1 MSARDPIRHRRPEP
15 IGTARRRGKLQV
27 FNRIRWAVKRSDSGR
42 FNFASGFVGGLLCC
56 VVLLG
61 SAGHSSAQDTPDYF
75 RQNCTSCHTIGGGRL
90 TGPDLKNV
98 TKRQTREW
106 LSKYLLNPRAVID
119 SGDAYAKK
127 IFEESR
133 NVPMPTP
140 PGINP
145 DRAQKLLDLIEA
157 ESKLEKSQFVGLQ
170 VSTAPFTDADRARGR
185 EIYLGAQRLAGGGTA
200 CISCHSMNN
209 APALGGGRLGPDL
222 TNVFERLKGRVA
234 LSAWL
239 MAPGTETMQPI
250 FKNHPLA
257 ADEIQSLV
265 AYFESTAAEQPA
277 DASRAQAA
285 FLLSGLAGAIAGVF
299 VLDALW
305 KSRFHSVRRSLV
317 EANTARG

>member
-1 MSARDPIRHRRPEP
+1 MSARDSIRRWRPEP
-15 IGTARRRGKLQV
+15 FAAVRLARKLPVSKLVSQAA
-27 FNRIRWAVKRSDSGR
+27 NLSSDRCTYR
-42 FNFASGFVGGLLCC
+42 FSRLIANLTWGVALLCTTTDIF
-56 VVLLG
+56 
-61 SAGHSSAQDTPDYF
+61 AQDTPDYF

-90 TGPDLKNV
+90 TGPDLKDV

-106 LSKYLLNPRAVID
+106 LAKYLLNPRAMID

-170 VSTAPFTDADRARGR
+170 VSTAPFTDADRACGR
-185 EIYLGAQRLAGGGTA
+185 NIYLGAQRLSGGGTA

-250 FKNHPLA
+250 FKNHPLTS
-257 ADEIQSLV
+257 DEIQSLV

-277 DASRAQAA
+277 DASRAQVA

-305 KSRFHSVRRSLV
+305 KSRFQSVRRSLV